1 MKFEFIHEHRTI
13 WPITLMCRLLD
24 VSRSG
29 YYRWRKQPVSARK
42 MADQEL
48 MVAIES
54 VHQASRKT
62 YGSLRVYWRLRQLK
76 WRCSRKRVARLM
88 RQAGL
93 YGKRRRRFRPRTTN
107 SNHRLPIAPNLL
119 KQDFS
124 ATAPNQKWVSDISYI
139 ATAEGWLYL
148 AVIIDLYSRRV
159 VGWAMGK
166 RIDRFLVLDALDMAV
181 RSRKPGSGLILHSD
195 RGSQYASTDFRK
207 ELVRHG
213 MIASMSGKGHC
224 FDNAPAE
231 SWFASLKVECVAGA
245 KYSSRGEVRSCL
257 FDYIEVFYNRQRLHS
272 YLGYLSPLS
281 YEQQYYHRLPNVA

>member
-1 MKFEFIHEHRTI
+1 MKFEFIHEHRSC
-13 WPITLMCRLLD
+13 WPITLMCRLLE

-29 YYRWRKQPVSARK
+29 YYRWRKQPVSVRK

-48 MVAIES
+48 TVAIKS
-54 VHQASRKT
+54 VHQASRGT

-93 YGKRRRRFRPRTTN
+93 HGKRRRRFRPRTTH

-124 ATAPNQKWVSDISYI
+124 AAAPNQKWVSDISYI
-139 ATAEGWLYL
+139 STAEGWLYL
-148 AVIIDLYSRRV
+148 AVIIDLYSRCI
-159 VGWAMGK
+159 VGWSMGK
-166 RIDRFLVLDALDMAV
+166 RIDRFLVLAALDMAV
-181 RSRKPGSGLILHSD
+181 RSRKPAPGLIFHSD

-207 ELVRHG
+207 ALSKHG
-213 MIASMSGKGHC
+213 MIGSMSGKGHC
-224 FDNAPAE
+224 YDNAPAE
-231 SWFASLKVECVAGA
+231 SWFASLKVECIDGV
-245 KYSSRGEVRSCL
+245 KYRSRAEARSCL

-272 YLGYLSPLS
+272 YLGYLSPLAF
-281 YEQQYYHRLPNVA
+281 EQQYHCLPYVA

>member
-1 MKFEFIHEHRTI
+1 MKFEFIDEHRTI
-13 WPITLMCRLLD
+13 WPITLMCRLLG

-42 MADQEL
+42 MADQAL
-48 MVAIES
+48 KVAIES
-54 VHQASRKT
+54 VHQASRGT
-62 YGSLRVYWRLRQLK
+62 YGSVRVYWRLRQLK

-88 RQAGL
+88 QQTGL
-93 YGKRRRRFRPRTTN
+93 CGKKRRHRFRPHTTH
-107 SNHRLPIAPNLL
+107 SDHTLPIAPNLL

-124 ATAPNQKWVSDISYI
+124 AAAPNQKWVSDISYI
-139 ATAEGWLYL
+139 GTTEGWLYL

-166 RIDRFLVLDALDMAV
+166 RIDRFLVLATLDMAICT
-181 RSRKPGSGLILHSD
+181 RKPAPGLIFHSD

-207 ELVRHG
+207 ALVRHG

-224 FDNAPAE
+224 YDNAPAE
-231 SWFASLKVECVAGA
+231 SWFASLKVECIDGV
-245 KYSSRGEVRSCL
+245 KYRSKAEARSCL

-272 YLGYLSPLS
+272 YLGYLSPQAF
-281 YEQQYYHRLPNVA
+281 EQQYNRLPNVA